1 MVEHDLNSEV
11 LSRIKT
17 QYGSDRVAVEPTVKG
32 KSAMHPDFVVFTSAE
47 QKEPF
52 LIIESSS
59 LRTPH
64 RAQKDMKRVQ
74 EMLNNSGASFGAIV
88 SSDVEFIF
96 YRADTSVCS
105 VSSFPDFDQ
114 EIPTSNRPIQSKT
127 ELEFVINRCL
137 EAHNTLRSG
146 PRHEEEAT
154 DELIESV
161 HLLLESQR
169 TDTDIKEA
177 EQSSVSELYSSIEDR
192 HSWYQKEGE
201 LDPALLRVTANV
213 FNAYDLFNTDET
225 ILESFFEISSADRTG
240 SEYSTPISVARAMVQ
255 LAGVQ
260 QREVVLDPAAG
271 RGTLLS
277 IAAAKGGKGF
287 GIEINPA
294 ILRLATFYVDLF
306 DRDINF
312 VVGDFFS
319 SDTVKKM
326 NGNDF
331 DKILIDPPMGMN
343 VDAKGVPYTKDRNT
357 LKSEEAFLAKSLSLV
372 NKGGSVTIAVPTGFL
387 TNVRSAWIRELVLNE
402 FTLDSIIQMRDGSL
416 YRHAS
421 IDTAFISVTKAPAPS
436 DHKVNYEVVESPE
449 NPTDGLQNAVSRIV
463 EDQTESIPQV
473 DIEDSFDIQLLKSQ
487 RTLESKLENRFPELT
502 VIEDI
507 ANVSAGNPPTD
518 LVSEPGVN
526 TLTYLSISDVSEGDS
541 RHGDRY
547 IFEDET
553 RIVADESCV
562 LLSTLGDNTYTFI
575 PSEPLAPA
583 QDLAVVQFSTPEEAL
598 VYQNFLSSDIGQK
611 QIAAYKSGSR
621 IPRINIRDIRRL
633 KVPKF
638 SNRDINE
645 QAQEIREYRRR
656 VEELETKQQELNN
669 EREALRE
676 QASDYLLGG
685 DFDE

>member
-1 MVEHDLNSEV
+1 MAEHDFRSEI

-17 QYGSDRVAVEPTVKG
+17 QYGSDRVAAEPTLSG
-32 KSAMHPDFVVFTSAE
+32 KSTLHPDFVVFRSPE

-59 LRTPH
+59 LRTSH
-64 RAQKDMKRVQ
+64 REQKDMRRVQ

-88 SSDVEFIF
+88 SPDVEFVFSIVDSSVYSLSRF
-96 YRADTSVCS
+96 PDMDQDTS
-105 VSSFPDFDQ
+105 
-114 EIPTSNRPIQSKT
+114 TSNRPIQSKS
-127 ELEFVINRCL
+127 ELEFVINRCI
-137 EAHNTLRSG
+137 EAHNALRSG

-154 DELIESV
+154 DEFIESV
-161 HLLLESQR
+161 HLLLEGHR
-169 TDTDIKEA
+169 TNIDVKEA
-177 EQSSVSELYSSIEDR
+177 KQTSVSDLYSSIGDR

-201 LDPALLRVTANV
+201 LDAALLRETASV
-213 FNAYDLFNTDET
+213 FNAYDLFDTDET
-225 ILESFFEISSADRTG
+225 ILESFFEIASKDQTG
-240 SEYSTPISVARAMVQ
+240 SQYSTPVAVARAMVQ
-255 LAGVQ
+255 LSGVQ
-260 QREVVLDPAAG
+260 QGEDVLDPAAG

-277 IAAAKGGKGF
+277 IAAAKGGKAF

-306 DRDINF
+306 GREINF

-319 SDTVKKM
+319 PDTVEKLD
-326 NGNDF
+326 GGDF

-343 VDAKGVPYTKDRNT
+343 VDGKDVPYTKGRST
-357 LKSEEAFLAKSLSLV
+357 IKSEEAFLAKSLSLLTE
-372 NKGGSVTIAVPTGFL
+372 GGSITIAVPAGFL
-387 TNVRSAWIRELVLNE
+387 TNVRSAWIRELVLDE
-402 FTLDSIIQMRDGSL
+402 YTLDSIIQIRDGPL
-416 YRHAS
+416 YTHTS
-421 IDTAFISVTKAPAPS
+421 IDTAFVSVSKAPAPS

-449 NPTDGLQNAVSRIV
+449 NPTDGLRNAVSRIL
-463 EDQTESIPQV
+463 EGESESIPQA

-502 VIEDI
+502 VLESV

-518 LVSEPGVN
+518 LVSEPVVN
-526 TLTYLSISDVSEGDS
+526 TLKYLSISDVSEGDS
-541 RHGDRY
+541 QHGDRY
-547 IFEDET
+547 ISEDET

-562 LLSTLGDNTYTFI
+562 LLSTLGENAYTVI
-575 PSEPLAPA
+575 PSKPLAPA

-598 VYQNFLSSDIGQK
+598 VYETFLSSDIGQN

-638 SNRDINE
+638 STDEINE
-645 QAQEIREYRRR
+645 QAQKIRDYQQR
-656 VEELETKQQELNN
+656 VEELETKQRELNN

-676 QASDYLLGG
+676 QASDSLLGG